1 MASRRSAYVE
11 ATELLAYWQQK
22 LGLQSWRI
30 GVVISHVLPVPDSE
44 AAIEIVWEN
53 EVARLTIL
61 HPDSYEASC
70 LLEEQDIERAVVHEL
85 IHIVLDP
92 IEPKDRQSL
101 DWRVFEAAV
110 DRLARAMVAARRE
123 RKRSA

>member
-1 MASRRSAYVE
+1 
-11 ATELLAYWQQK
+11 

-61 HPDSYEASC
+61 HPDSYEASG
-70 LLEEQDIERAVVHEL
+70 LLEEQDIERAIVHEL
-85 IHIVLDP
+85 VHIVLDP